1 MNTEYIFKEV
11 RHILVEELDVD
22 AEDIQPE
29 SELVSDIGLSSVEIM
44 NLVFRLEKS
53 FSIRISERLLR
64 TFVTTQDIV
73 NCVYA
78 KLEGKA

>member
-1 MNTEYIFKEV
+1 LNTEYIFKEV